1 MTRKPWHVWA
11 GAAAS
16 VLIGWAVIAYAF
28 GLHILPPWNTGWMLS
43 GMIGPDPVQYW
54 LGWNFFRRAP
64 WSWPPG
70 LNPLWGLEVSSS
82 IYYADAIPLLAFF
95 FKAIS
100 PVIEVSQYWGLWIYG
115 CAALQAF
122 MAWRIIGLATG
133 DPLARVAGAAL
144 FVLQPTM
151 LARMGGHFAL
161 SAHFLL
167 LMGLWLCLTH
177 GAKRR
182 WLAWAAL
189 LVATALIHAYLLPMV
204 AALWTADV
212 LARWLDGA
220 RRSGLVAEIIIIF
233 ALVGAALWAG
243 GMFMLGGGFGGS
255 WGGYGQMQM
264 DLLAPLDPSPWGA
277 FLPDLP
283 GPNHLEVGHSY
294 AGLGALLLVLLGL
307 IAWAKSP
314 TRPERRF
321 WPLILVLAAMAL
333 FAVSPNVSVAGVNFT
348 VIELPPWILRYADAL
363 RASERFIW
371 PAGYAA
377 LITATF
383 LLIRWLGGRR
393 AGFVLVGLVVIQAI
407 DMRPGFAR
415 LHHFFPPT
423 AATVP
428 LRLSD
433 PFWAEAARHYTRIRI
448 IPSGNQ
454 APWWEEIAVFAA
466 TKGLET
472 DAVYLARLDPKR
484 VAALN
489 AKLARQLAEGE
500 FEPQTLY
507 VLGDEGAL
515 GLAGASH
522 QSGRDMIGG
531 FNGLWV
537 LAPGWHFRR

>member
-1 MTRKPWHVWA
+1 MTRPTLKAWA

-16 VLIGWAVIAYAF
+16 VLMAWAVIAYAF

-54 LGWNFFRRAP
+54 LGWSFFRRAP

-100 PVIEVSQYWGLWIYG
+100 PAIEVSQYWGLWIYG

-122 MAWRIIGLATG
+122 MAWRIIGLATD
-133 DPLARVAGAAL
+133 DPLARLAGAAL

-167 LMGLWLCLTH
+167 LMGLWLCMTH
-177 GAKRR
+177 GAKAR
-182 WLAWAAL
+182 WVAWAAL

-212 LARWLDGA
+212 LVRWLDGA
-220 RRSGLVAEIIIIF
+220 KRSGLFAEIIIIF
-233 ALVGAALWAG
+233 AMVGAALWVG

-264 DLLAPLDPSPWGA
+264 DLLAPLDSSPWGT

-294 AGLGALLLVLLGL
+294 AGLGALLLVLLAM
-307 IAWAKSP
+307 IAWAKNP

-333 FAVSPNVSVAGVNFT
+333 FAVSPNVSIAGVAYT
-348 VIELPPWILRYADAL
+348 IVELPQWILRYADAL

-371 PAGYAA
+371 PLGYAA
-377 LITATF
+377 LTASIF
-383 LLIRWLGGRR
+383 LLIRWIGGRL
-393 AGFVLVGLVVIQAI
+393 AGFVLAGLVVIQVL

-433 PFWAEAARHYTRIRI
+433 PFWAEAARHYTRIRV

-454 APWWEEIAVFAA
+454 APWWEEIAVYAA

-489 AKLARQLAEGE
+489 AKLARQLAEEE

-507 VLGDEGAL
+507 VLADEGAL
-515 GLAGASH
+515 ALAGASH
-522 QSGRDMIGG
+522 QPGRDLIGG

-537 LAPGWHFRR
+537 LAPGWHARR

>member
-1 MTRKPWHVWA
+1 VTRPALKAWA

-54 LGWNFFRRAP
+54 LGWSFFRRAP

-100 PVIEVSQYWGLWIYG
+100 PVIEVSQYWGIWIYG

-122 MAWRIIGLATG
+122 MAWRIIGLATH
-133 DPLARVAGAAL
+133 DPLARLAGAAL

-167 LMGLWLCLTH
+167 LMGLWLCLTRT
-177 GAKRR
+177 AKGR
-182 WLAWAAL
+182 WGAWAAL

-220 RRSGLVAEIIIIF
+220 KRSGLFAEVVIIF

-264 DLLAPLDPSPWGA
+264 DILAPLDPSPWGA
-277 FLPDLP
+277 LLPDLP

-307 IAWAKSP
+307 IAWAKNP

-321 WPLILVLAAMAL
+321 WPLILVLVAMAL
-333 FAVSPNVSVAGVNFT
+333 FAVSPNVSIAGVSYT
-348 VIELPPWILRYADAL
+348 IVELPQWVLRYADAL

-371 PAGYAA
+371 PLGYAA
-377 LITATF
+377 LIISVF
-383 LLIRWLGGRR
+383 LLIQWLGGRR
-393 AGFVLVGLVVIQAI
+393 AGFVLAGLVLIQVL

-423 AATVP
+423 VATVP

-489 AKLARQLAEGE
+489 AKLAQQLAAGE

-515 GLAGASH
+515 ALAGASH
-522 QSGRDMIGG
+522 QPGRDLIGG

-537 LAPGWHFRR
+537 LAPGWHARR

>member
-1 MTRKPWHVWA
+1 
-11 GAAAS
+11 

-54 LGWNFFRRAP
+54 LGWSFFRRAP

-100 PVIEVSQYWGLWIYG
+100 PAIEVSQYWGLWIYG

-122 MAWRIIGLATG
+122 MAWRIIGLATD
-133 DPLARVAGAAL
+133 DPLARLAGAAL

-177 GAKRR
+177 GAKAR
-182 WLAWAAL
+182 WVAWAAL

-220 RRSGLVAEIIIIF
+220 KRGGLFAEIIIIF
-233 ALVGAALWAG
+233 ALVLAALWAG
-243 GMFMLGGGFGGS
+243 GMFVLGGGFGGF

-264 DLLAPLDPSPWGA
+264 DVLAPLDPSPWGA

-283 GPNHLEVGHSY
+283 GPNHVEVGHSY

-307 IAWAKSP
+307 LAWAKNP
-314 TRPERRF
+314 TKPKGRF

-333 FAVSPNVSVAGVNFT
+333 FAISPNVSIAGFNFT
-348 VIELPPWILRYADAL
+348 IVELPQWIQRYADAL

-371 PAGYAA
+371 PLGYAA
-377 LITATF
+377 LTASIF
-383 LLIRWLGGRR
+383 LLIRWIGGRL
-393 AGFVLVGLVVIQAI
+393 AGFMLAGLVVIQVL

-466 TKGLET
+466 TKGLQT
-472 DAVYLARLDPKR
+472 DAVYFARLDPKR

-507 VLGDEGAL
+507 VLADKGAL
-515 GLAGASH
+515 ALAGASH
-522 QSGRDMIGG
+522 QPGRDLIGG

-537 LAPGWHFRR
+537 LAPGWHARR

>member
-1 MTRKPWHVWA
+1 MTRQALKAWA

-54 LGWNFFRRAP
+54 LGWSFFRRAP

-100 PVIEVSQYWGLWIYG
+100 PLFEVSQYWGLWIYS

-122 MAWRIIGLATG
+122 MAWRIIGLATD
-133 DPLARVAGAAL
+133 DPLARIAGAAL

-167 LMGLWLCLTH
+167 LMGFWLCLTR
-177 GAKRR
+177 GAKGR
-182 WLAWAAL
+182 WLAWAAS
-189 LVATALIHAYLLPMV
+189 LVASALIHAYLLPMV

-220 RRSGLVAEIIIIF
+220 KRSGLFVEVVIIF
-233 ALVGAALWAG
+233 ALVGAAPWAG

-255 WGGYGQMQM
+255 WGGYGQMQL
-264 DLLAPLDPSPWGA
+264 DLLAFVDPEPWGA
-277 FLPDLP
+277 YLPKLP
-283 GPNHLEVGHSY
+283 RPDRLEVGYFY
-294 AGLGALLLVLLGL
+294 AGLGALLLILLGL
-307 IAWAKSP
+307 MAWFKNPS
-314 TRPERRF
+314 RPEKRL
-321 WPLILVLAAMAL
+321 WPLITVVAVMAF
-333 FAVSPNVSVAGVNFT
+333 FAVTPQLSIGGATFT
-348 VIELPPWILRYADAL
+348 VFEVPAYFLRYADAL
-363 RASERFIW
+363 RASQRFIW
-371 PAGYAA
+371 PFGYAA
-377 LITATF
+377 LITAVF
-383 LLIRWLGGRR
+383 LLVRWLGGRF
-393 AGFVLVGLVVIQAI
+393 AGFVLAALVVIQVLDI
-407 DMRPGFAR
+407 RPGFAR

-428 LRLSD
+428 VRLSD

-489 AKLARQLAEGE
+489 AKLAQQLAAGE

-515 GLAGASH
+515 ALAGASH
-522 QSGRDMIGG
+522 HPGRDLIGG

-537 LAPGWHFRR
+537 LAPGWHARR

>member
-1 MTRKPWHVWA
+1 VTQKPLHVWA

-307 IAWAKSP
+307 IAWAKNP

-333 FAVSPNVSVAGVNFT
+333 FAVSPNVSVAGFSFT
-348 VIELPPWILRYADAL
+348 LVELPPWVLRYADAL

-433 PFWAEAARHYTRIRI
+433 PFWAEAARHYNRIRI

-522 QSGRDMIGG
+522 QPGRDMIGG

-537 LAPGWHFRR
+537 LAPGWHVRR

>member
-1 MTRKPWHVWA
+1 MTRPALKAWC

-16 VLIGWAVIAYAF
+16 VLIGFAVIAYAF

-54 LGWNFFRRAP
+54 LGWSFFRRAP

-95 FKAIS
+95 FKVIS
-100 PVIEVSQYWGLWIYG
+100 PVIEVSQYWGIWIYG

-122 MAWRIIGLATG
+122 MAWRIIGLATD

-167 LMGLWLCLTH
+167 LIGLSLCL
-177 GAKRR
+177 ARADKNR
-182 WLAWAAL
+182 WVAWAAL

-204 AALWTADV
+204 AALWSADFF
-212 LARWLDGA
+212 ARWLDGA
-220 RRSGLVAEIIIIF
+220 KCSALFAEVVIIF
-233 ALVGAALWAG
+233 AMVLAALWAG

-283 GPNHLEVGHSY
+283 GPKHLEVGHSY
-294 AGLGALLLVLLGL
+294 AGLGALLLVALGV
-307 IAWAKSP
+307 IAWLRKPSAPS
-314 TRPERRF
+314 RRY
-321 WPLILVLAAMAL
+321 WPLVLVLAAMAL
-333 FAVSPNVSVAGVNFT
+333 FAISPNVSIAGVSFT
-348 VIELPPWILRYADAL
+348 VFELPEAILRYADAL

-371 PAGYAA
+371 PLGYTA
-377 LITATF
+377 LILSVF
-383 LLIRWLGGRR
+383 LLIRWLGGRL
-393 AGFVLVGLVVIQAI
+393 AGFVLAGLVLFQIL

-454 APWWEEIAVFAA
+454 APWWEEIAVYAA
-466 TKGLET
+466 SKGLET
-472 DAVYLARLDPKR
+472 DAVYLARLDPKL

-489 AKLARQLAEGE
+489 AKLAQQLAEGE
-500 FEPQTLY
+500 FEPKTLY

-515 GLAGASH
+515 LLAGASH
-522 QSGRDMIGG
+522 QPGRDLIGG

-537 LAPGWHFRR
+537 LAPEWVSRR

>member
-1 MTRKPWHVWA
+1 MTRPTLKAWA

-16 VLIGWAVIAYAF
+16 VLMAWAVIAYAF

-54 LGWNFFRRAP
+54 LGWSFFRRAP

-100 PVIEVSQYWGLWIYG
+100 PAIEVSQYWGLWIYG

-122 MAWRIIGLATG
+122 MAWRIIGLATD
-133 DPLARVAGAAL
+133 DPLARLAGAAL

-177 GAKRR
+177 GAKAR
-182 WLAWAAL
+182 WGAWAAL

-204 AALWTADV
+204 AGLWTADV

-220 RRSGLVAEIIIIF
+220 KRSGLFAEIIIIF
-233 ALVGAALWAG
+233 AMVGAALWVG

-264 DLLAPLDPSPWGA
+264 DLLAPLDPAPWGA

-294 AGLGALLLVLLGL
+294 AGLGALLLVLLGV
-307 IAWAKSP
+307 IAWVKNP
-314 TRPERRF
+314 TRSEKRF

-333 FAVSPNVSVAGVNFT
+333 FAVSPNVSIAGVAYT
-348 VIELPPWILRYADAL
+348 IVELPQWILRYADAL

-371 PAGYAA
+371 PLGYAA
-377 LITATF
+377 LTASIF
-383 LLIRWLGGRR
+383 LLIRWIGGRL
-393 AGFVLVGLVVIQAI
+393 AGFVLAGLVVIQVL

-454 APWWEEIAVFAA
+454 APWWEEIAVYAA

-489 AKLARQLAEGE
+489 AKLARQFAEEE

-507 VLGDEGAL
+507 VLADEGAL
-515 GLAGASH
+515 ALAGASH
-522 QSGRDMIGG
+522 QPGRDLIGG

-537 LAPGWHFRR
+537 LAPGWHARR

>member
-1 MTRKPWHVWA
+1 MTRPALKLWA

-54 LGWNFFRRAP
+54 LGWSFFRRAP

-122 MAWRIIGLATG
+122 MAWRIIGLATD
-133 DPLARVAGAAL
+133 DPLARLAGAAL

-167 LMGLWLCLTH
+167 LMGLWLCLTR
-177 GAKRR
+177 GAKAR
-182 WLAWAAL
+182 WVAWAAL

-212 LARWLDGA
+212 LARWLDRAKRG
-220 RRSGLVAEIIIIF
+220 GLFAEIIIIF
-233 ALVGAALWAG
+233 TLVLAALWAG
-243 GMFMLGGGFGGS
+243 GMFVLGGGFGGF

-264 DLLAPLDPSPWGA
+264 DVLAPLDPSPWGA

-283 GPNHLEVGHSY
+283 GPNHVEVGHSY

-307 IAWAKSP
+307 LAWAKNP
-314 TRPERRF
+314 TKPKGRF

-333 FAVSPNVSVAGVNFT
+333 FAISPNVSIAGFT
-348 VIELPPWILRYADAL
+348 YTIVELP
-363 RASERFIW
+363 
-371 PAGYAA
+371 
-377 LITATF
+377 
-383 LLIRWLGGRR
+383 
-393 AGFVLVGLVVIQAI
+393 Q
-407 DMRPGFAR
+407 
-415 LHHFFPPT
+415 
-423 AATVP
+423 
-428 LRLSD
+428 
-433 PFWAEAARHYTRIRI
+433 
-448 IPSGNQ
+448 
-454 APWWEEIAVFAA
+454 
-466 TKGLET
+466 
-472 DAVYLARLDPKR
+472 
-484 VAALN
+484 
-489 AKLARQLAEGE
+489 
-500 FEPQTLY
+500 
-507 VLGDEGAL
+507 
-515 GLAGASH
+515 
-522 QSGRDMIGG
+522 
-531 FNGLWV
+531 
-537 LAPGWHFRR
+537 